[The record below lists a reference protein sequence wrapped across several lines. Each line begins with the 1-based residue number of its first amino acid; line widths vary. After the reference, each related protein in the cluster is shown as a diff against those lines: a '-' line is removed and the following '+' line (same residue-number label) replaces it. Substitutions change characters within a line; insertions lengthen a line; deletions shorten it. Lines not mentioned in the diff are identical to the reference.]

1 MNTYCIRETESIP
14 VRFDAAT
21 LPSHFPCFCLNSD
34 AIRTK
39 IDLFETKLA
48 RLKSDTYKFGLP
60 KFYFVR
66 LKIYNIL
73 RLGA

>member
-1 MNTYCIRETESIP
+1 MVRTEPRETESIT

-21 LPSHFPCFCLNSD
+21 LPSHFPYFCLNSD

-48 RLKSDTYKFGLP
+48 RLKSDTY
-60 KFYFVR
+60 
-66 LKIYNIL
+66 
-73 RLGA
+73 